1 MNFMP
6 RKILDRTEVTVSE
19 AKRVLERA
27 EEGELG
33 EFQRRVQEYTQKF
46 SRLKADKAR
55 RLTNEL
61 TSNFDVERKEA
72 VQVVNCM
79 PRSLGELRCTLS
91 TKGKVLTTDQ
101 LQAML
106 KAIDKFRE
114 KE

>member
-1 MNFMP
+1 MP
-6 RKILDRTEVTVSE
+6 RKILDQTDLTLAE
-19 AKRVLERA
+19 AKRILERA

-46 SRLKADKAR
+46 SRLKAEKAR

-61 TSNFDVERKEA
+61 TSNFDIERREA

-79 PRSLGELRCTLS
+79 PEGLGELRSILS
-91 TKGKVLTTDQ
+91 TKGRVLTTEQ
-101 LQAML
+101 LQEML
-106 KAIDKFRE
+106 RMIDRFRE